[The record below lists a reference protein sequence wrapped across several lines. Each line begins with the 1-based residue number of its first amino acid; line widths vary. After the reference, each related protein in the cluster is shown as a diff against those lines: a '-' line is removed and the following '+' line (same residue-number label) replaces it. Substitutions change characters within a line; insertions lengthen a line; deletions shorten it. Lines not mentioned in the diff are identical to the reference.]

1 MSRSQGRGK
10 AAYIDNHKLI
20 SSHLLL
26 EAPQATRVAGLAVLE
41 LKTIPLQR
49 LASVAIHISIN
60 LKWLTKEILDG
71 PQALGAPGVGGV
83 GGSVCESITDNAC
96 IPRVRPHRSIC
107 GRRIA
112 PREERGEYRNG

>member
-96 IPRVRPHRSIC
+96 IPRVGPHRSIC
-107 GRRIA
+107 RRRIA
-112 PREERGEYRNG
+112 PREERGAYRNG